1 VTAPPVKKIFR
12 KSVDKRSGVWYNKIV
27 ERDKS
32 PKGKEGAKMR
42 YGMTYDEM
50 IALVDEMG
58 WEVLGEEECEED
70 GETWVDVD
78 LMVDSESGMS
88 VTLVDGVVA
97 EFGRF
102 AMWDYYDAQ

>member
-1 VTAPPVKKIFR
+1 
-12 KSVDKRSGVWYNKIV
+12 
-27 ERDKS
+27 
-32 PKGKEGAKMR
+32 MR

-50 IALVDEMG
+50 MALVDEMG

-70 GETWVDVD
+70 GEAWVDVD
-78 LMVDSESGMS
+78 LMMDSESGMS

-97 EFGRF
+97 EFDRF